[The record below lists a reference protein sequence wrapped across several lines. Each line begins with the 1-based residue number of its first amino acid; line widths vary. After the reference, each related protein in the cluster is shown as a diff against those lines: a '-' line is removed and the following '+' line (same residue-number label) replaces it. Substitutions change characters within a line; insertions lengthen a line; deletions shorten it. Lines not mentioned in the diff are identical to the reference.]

1 MTKTLRDHI
10 TGTIDLEPT
19 QVQSL
24 SIFLMLMIFIY
35 LILFNIFNQLYLGD
49 SGSYIIGFLLGY
61 FLLQIF
67 ENNLLF
73 SPYFVVLLFWYPA
86 FENIERGTST
96 ANFIRT
102 MSGVFVASGY
112 ILIRFIF
119 SSSKVQLG
127 HVLIYL
133 VAFMLLGKI
142 SGLFYE
148 GFHFHDILTSTLGF
162 IALIGLIV
170 VHKQRKNLLNYDL

>member
-1 MTKTLRDHI
+1 MDGLWRA
-10 TGTIDLEPT
+10 L
-19 QVQSL
+19 
-24 SIFLMLMIFIY
+24 IY
-35 LILFNIFNQLYLGD
+35 ACAIHAGGYMNTFFKGYLL
-49 SGSYIIGFLLGY
+49 IIGSISIVMG
-61 FLLQIF
+61 IMGM
-67 ENNLLF
+67 
-73 SPYFVVLLFWYPA
+73 FVPDFTWYPS
-86 FENIERGTST
+86 FENIERGTAA

-133 VAFMLLGKI
+133 VAFMLLGKV

-148 GFHFHDILTSTLGF
+148 GIQFHDIVTSTLGF
-162 IALIGLIV
+162 FTLIGLIV
-170 VHKQRKNLLNYDL
+170 IHKHRKNLLNYDL

>member
-1 MTKTLRDHI
+1 MTSVFKGYLLI
-10 TGTIDLEPT
+10 VG
-19 QVQSL
+19 
-24 SIFLMLMIFIY
+24 SISIVM
-35 LILFNIFNQLYLGD
+35 G
-49 SGSYIIGFLLGY
+49 LLGMFMPNFGWY
-61 FLLQIF
+61 SSF
-67 ENNLLF
+67 ED
-73 SPYFVVLLFWYPA
+73 
-86 FENIERGTST
+86 IERGTSL

-148 GFHFHDILTSTLGF
+148 GFHFHDILTSSLGF

-170 VHKQRKNLLNYDL
+170 VHRHRKNLLNYDL

>member
-1 MTKTLRDHI
+1 MTKVFKGYLLI
-10 TGTIDLEPT
+10 VG
-19 QVQSL
+19 
-24 SIFLMLMIFIY
+24 SISIVM
-35 LILFNIFNQLYLGD
+35 G
-49 SGSYIIGFLLGY
+49 LLGM
-61 FLLQIF
+61 FMP
-67 ENNLLF
+67 NLD
-73 SPYFVVLLFWYPA
+73 WYPSFA
-86 FENIERGTST
+86 DIERGTSL
-96 ANFIRT
+96 ANFVRT

-170 VHKQRKNLLNYDL
+170 VHRHRKNLLNYDL